1 MLISQVQ
8 LSAQSKRGLNAIAA
22 RSPRGQGAIERT
34 ERAWSV
40 VHARVRF
47 AQTVVAHAELG
58 ADRDGTLEHTDGV
71 RVATEREVALTEV
84 SERQVRLR
92 VVNVSRDLQQIRER
106 FLGAAEV
113 VQHGAQRVERLA
125 EQGALVGVFSGL
137 AAKNFDGTAKRRLG
151 LRVQPRAPID
161 LTNEQLRFAVFR
173 VEPDRSLEL
182 DER

>member
-1 MLISQVQ
+1 ME

-22 RSPRGQGAIERT
+22 RAPRGQGAIERT

-47 AQTVVAHAELG
+47 AQTVVADAELG
-58 ADRDGTLEHTDGV
+58 SGRDRALEHADGV

-92 VVNVSRDLQQIRER
+92 VVNVLRDLQQER
-106 FLGAAEV
+106 DRLLRAAEV
-113 VQHGAQRVERLA
+113 VEHRAERVEGLA
-125 EQGALVGVFSGL
+125 KRRALLRVLCGL
-137 AAKNFDGTAKRRLG
+137 AAKNFDRATKRRLG
-151 LRVQPRAPID
+151 LRVQPRAPVD
-161 LTNEQLRFAVFR
+161 LTDEQLRFTVIG
-173 VEPDRSLEL
+173 VETDRSLEL

>member
-1 MLISQVQ
+1 MLVSQVE

-22 RSPRGQGAIERT
+22 WSSRGQGAIERT

-47 AQTVVAHAELG
+47 AQTVVADAELG
-58 ADRDGTLEHTDGV
+58 AGRDRALEHADGV

-92 VVNVSRDLQQIRER
+92 VVNVLRDLQQKRDR

-125 EQGALVGVFSGL
+125 ERGALLGVFSGL
-137 AAKNFDGTAKRRLG
+137 ATKNFDRAAKRRLS
-151 LRVQPRAPID
+151 LRVQPRAPVD
-161 LTNEQLRFAVFR
+161 LTDEQLRFAVFR
-173 VEPDRSLEL
+173 VETDRSLEL